1 MIPRRARHTV
11 TFALLVVLIYLP
23 GYGVYRL
30 LAWAFG
36 W

>member
-23 GYGVYRL
+23 GWFAGRL
-30 LAWAFG
+30 LG
-36 W
+36 WW